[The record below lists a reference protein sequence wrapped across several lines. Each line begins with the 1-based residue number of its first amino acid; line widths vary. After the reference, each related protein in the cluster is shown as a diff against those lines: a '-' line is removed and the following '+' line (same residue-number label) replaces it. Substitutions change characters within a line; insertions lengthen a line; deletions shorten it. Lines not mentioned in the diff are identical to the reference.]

1 MKILYHHRTLAK
13 DGQDVHITELI
24 AAFRRQGHEVLVVGP
39 AADHEAISAGLLSGL
54 RKRLP
59 PAVSEPMELAYSA
72 LDYRR
77 LREAYL
83 RFRPDFL
90 YERYNLFLLSG
101 LWLKRRYGVKLLLEV
116 NAPLAHERAEY
127 GRLAWRGA
135 ADRLE
140 GMVWREADRVLP
152 VTDALADFVRRAGAP
167 ESRIEVI
174 QNGVNRAEF
183 SLRPSEREA
192 MRARLG
198 LANSTV
204 LGFIGFLRPW
214 HGLRSAVD
222 LVADL
227 GGAQDV
233 KLLVIGD
240 GPARADLEAHARTRG
255 VAHLVKVLGVAPR
268 AEVPALL
275 SAADIALQPNVT
287 PYASPLKLF
296 EYMALGRAIVA
307 PDQPNIR
314 EIVSDGAEAL
324 LFDPG
329 EPRSL
334 YAAVERLCRDVGL
347 RERLGAA
354 ASAAIERRGFLWE
367 SNAQR
372 VVALAQDAPS
382 ELPAAAA

>member
-1 MKILYHHRTLAK
+1 
-13 DGQDVHITELI
+13 
-24 AAFRRQGHEVLVVGP
+24 
-39 AADHEAISAGLLSGL
+39 
-54 RKRLP
+54 
-59 PAVSEPMELAYSA
+59 
-72 LDYRR
+72 
-77 LREAYL
+77 
-83 RFRPDFL
+83 
-90 YERYNLFLLSG
+90 
-101 LWLKRRYGVKLLLEV
+101 
-116 NAPLAHERAEY
+116 
-127 GRLAWRGA
+127 
-135 ADRLE
+135 
-140 GMVWREADRVLP
+140 MVWREADYVLP
-152 VTDALADFVRRAGAP
+152 VTDVLADFVRRAGAP
-167 ESRIEVI
+167 ESRIQVI

-192 MRARLG
+192 ARARLG
-198 LANSTV
+198 LGSAIV

-255 VAHLVKVLGVAPR
+255 VAHLVKVLGGAPR

-334 YAAVERLCRDVGL
+334 YAAVERLCLDAAL
-347 RERLGAA
+347 RERLGVA

-367 SNAQR
+367 RNAQR
-372 VVALAQDAPS
+372 VVALAQEASS
-382 ELPAAAA
+382 ELPAAAD